1 MKRLIWLLAITL
13 VAAVFA
19 QAPKTSPARNPKWA
33 QPIRIDGV
41 PNLHKISDALYRG
54 AQPTAEGI
62 RQLKKMGIKTI
73 VNLRAGHSDKE
84 LLGNADLAYEEIPF
98 SVWYVKDK
106 DVAKFAM
113 IATDKRRQ
121 PVFIHCEHGADR
133 TGTMCAVYR
142 VVVEG
147 WTKEDAIKEMTDGG
161 YGFHSIWKNLVAYVR
176 ELDVNA
182 IKKALA
188 TTP

>member
-1 MKRLIWLLAITL
+1 MKRFISLLAIIF
-13 VAAVFA
+13 VAAAFA
-19 QAPKTSPARNPKWA
+19 QSPKIPPARNSKWA
-33 QPIRIDGV
+33 LPIRIDGV

-62 RQLKKMGIKTI
+62 QQLKKMGIKTI
-73 VNLRAGHSDKE
+73 VNLRAGHSDKD
-84 LLGNADLAYEEIPF
+84 LLSNTGLAYEEIPF
-98 SVWYVKDK
+98 RAWHAKDK
-106 DVAKFAM
+106 DVVKFIM
-113 IATDKRRQ
+113 IITDKSRQ
-121 PVFIHCEHGADR
+121 PVFVHCEHGADR

-161 YGFHSIWKNLVAYVR
+161 YGFHSIWTNLVDYVR
-176 ELDVNA
+176 ELDVNV

-188 TTP
+188 TAP